1 MKRETS
7 PMSSLPVN
15 GLMLWEVYFKSS
27 YYDSDPRMPGTVPVD
42 ERFFVLAG
50 SPSEALKKM
59 KPELDGLKKKY
70 KGEGSKVLVNFV
82 VLEDLIPTRN
92 SKDDGRMGW
101 FSTTNFKEVNLSLEE
116 DKKRFRLGVCL
127 IPIED

>member
-1 MKRETS
+1 MKQ
-7 PMSSLPVN
+7 
-15 GLMLWEVYFKSS
+15 
-27 YYDSDPRMPGTVPVD
+27 
-42 ERFFVLAG
+42 
-50 SPSEALKKM
+50 
-59 KPELDGLKKKY
+59 ELDGLKKKY